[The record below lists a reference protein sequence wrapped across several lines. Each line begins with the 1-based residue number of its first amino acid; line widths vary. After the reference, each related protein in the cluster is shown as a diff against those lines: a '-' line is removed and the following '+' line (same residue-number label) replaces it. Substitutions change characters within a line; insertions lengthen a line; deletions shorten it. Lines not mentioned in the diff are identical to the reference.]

1 MTISIR
7 GIGPLGTFGAGRS
20 NLAAALN
27 LNGTS
32 QVPQNSPK
40 VFKTETSA
48 LSGFI
53 PAKKM
58 RRLDHYANMV
68 LLSAGLALEDAG
80 LTGEEKKQTGIIL
93 STGHGPIE
101 TGFSFLESFL
111 DKGDA
116 LSKPTRFST
125 SVHTF
130 AASSLSLIFGI
141 DGPVLNVADFN
152 LPFVSAIIT
161 AVTWLKEKRVSH
173 VLVGGVDELS
183 NAAMYAAPCPMPGE
197 GGCFFVLSHDSGSA
211 VHLAHADIFM
221 PGATDLSFLKAGCLI
236 GREQDRDRLGGITSH
251 AVLTHETI
259 YGSFPS
265 ATALDLA
272 CAMIFQARSNAAE
285 AHTPDTCRQFG
296 AIRTGRLW
304 GALMLA

>member
-1 MTISIR
+1 MTVSIR
-7 GIGPLGTFGAGRS
+7 GIGPLGAFGAGRES
-20 NLAAALN
+20 LAAALH
-27 LNGTS
+27 LNETS
-32 QVPQNSPK
+32 QCPQNGCR
-40 VFKTETSA
+40 VFKADTSP
-48 LSGFI
+48 LSNFVSAG
-53 PAKKM
+53 KM
-58 RRLDHYANMV
+58 RRMDHYASMV

-101 TGFSFLESFL
+101 TGFSFLESFI
-111 DKGDA
+111 DKGDS

-141 DGPVLNVADFN
+141 DGPVLNVSEFN
-152 LPFVSAIIT
+152 LSFVSAMIT

-183 NAAMYAAPCPMPGE
+183 NAAMYAAPSLMPGE
-197 GGCFFVLSHDSGSA
+197 GGCFFVLSEKPDAA
-211 VHLAHADIFM
+211 VHLAHADIFD
-221 PGATDLSFLKAGCLI
+221 PGVTDLSFLQTGCLI
-236 GREQDRDRLGGITSH
+236 GREEDQNRLSGLKNDSFI
-251 AVLTHETI
+251 AYETI

-272 CAMIFQARSNAAE
+272 CAVILQTRSNVTE
-285 AHTPDTCRQFG
+285 TPGPDTVRQFG

-304 GALMLA
+304 GTVMLA